1 MITVSDLMILLPM
14 QNWLMYV
21 SDNMKYDF
29 YVDHGP
35 DDAIAYYYDY
45 YVDHRPDNTIAYY
58 YVDHNNTIADAT
70 DGGVN
75 YPSQTPSPATKIK

>member
-1 MITVSDLMILLPM
+1 MIVIIILIIMMVVVIMVSDLMILLPM

-35 DDAIAYYYDY
+35 DDPIAYYYDY
-45 YVDHRPDNTIAYY
+45 YVY
-58 YVDHNNTIADAT
+58 HNNTIADAT

>member
-1 MITVSDLMILLPM
+1 MVVVIMVNDRMILLPM

-29 YVDHGP
+29 FVDHGP

-45 YVDHRPDNTIAYY
+45 YVDY
-58 YVDHNNTIADAT
+58 NNTIADAT

>member
-1 MITVSDLMILLPM
+1 
-14 QNWLMYV
+14 
-21 SDNMKYDF
+21 MKYDF
-29 YVDHGP
+29 YIDHG
-35 DDAIAYYYDY
+35 
-45 YVDHRPDNTIAYY
+45 PDNTIAYYYDY

>member
-1 MITVSDLMILLPM
+1 MVVVIMVSDLMILLPM

-35 DDAIAYYYDY
+35 DKTIAYYYD
-45 YVDHRPDNTIAYY
+45 Y

-70 DGGVN
+70 DGTSN
-75 YPSQTPSPATKIK
+75 QHSQTPSPATKIK